1 MHKPALNAYADDAY
15 PENTMAMPHHPVYM
29 DMAMRHL
36 RIPFKPMLMPVIFI
50 MHMHMHMHMPMPMS
64 HRLMH
69 MFVGVSLRQVQPHP
83 RRSAVVSVG

>member
-15 PENTMAMPHHPVYM
+15 PENTMAMPRHPVYM

-36 RIPFKPMLMPVIFI
+36 RIPFKPMLMPVMFI
-50 MHMHMHMHMPMPMS
+50 MHMHMHMPMS
-64 HRLMH
+64 RRLMH

>member
-15 PENTMAMPHHPVYM
+15 PENTMAMPRHPVYM

-36 RIPFKPMLMPVIFI
+36 RIPFKPMLMPVMFI
-50 MHMHMHMHMPMPMS
+50 MHMHMPMS
-64 HRLMH
+64 RRLMH